1 MEAGNLALRACPE
14 AQVALTL
21 DPWKQLGVTTVPASF
36 ASVDLDQ
43 DWKVRPA
50 VIALSEDL
58 REPFMPC
65 EVEVTWAGDAEAFWT
80 SFDGLDEEAAIPVPA
95 ADVGSDLSDASS
107 DNSYTKGAGVA
118 TSDDGSDVDL
128 IAEDENL
135 QPPEQSDVPKRR
147 TQTPAWRKRTERAIG
162 KVVVKQIEA
171 GAAIVSGGDLG
182 YSSASEAE
190 RDTTGGGGASDLAS
204 AGAAAAPSRPTSP
217 KDI

>member
-1 MEAGNLALRACPE
+1 MRRLSGRPGADAGGG
-14 AQVALTL
+14 VA
-21 DPWKQLGVTTVPASF
+21 D
-36 ASVDLDQ
+36 
-43 DWKVRPA
+43 
-50 VIALSEDL
+50 
-58 REPFMPC
+58 
-65 EVEVTWAGDAEAFWT
+65 AG
-80 SFDGLDEEAAIPVPA
+80 
-95 ADVGSDLSDASS
+95 S
-107 DNSYTKGAGVA
+107 DNSHNKHAGVA
-118 TSDDGSDVDL
+118 TNDEGSGVDRV
-128 IAEDENL
+128 AGDEDL

-147 TQTPAWRKRTERAIG
+147 TQTPAWRKRIERAIG